1 MAALIAHASEHGS
14 TKEIAERIA
23 ARIASHRLQTECLP
37 IDRVTDMS
45 PYKYVIVGSAVHAM
59 RWLPP
64 VEKFI
69 HDRQKILSTVPVWTF
84 SVGYPAG
91 MPRILFGKHPEEK
104 EEVKLEKYVNKMVQF
119 RKHTLFNGKF
129 DKENAGS
136 FFGWIFSLIGGHF
149 GDSRDWDAIEKWAD
163 GVAEEIKEM
172 EGAQGGN
179 AMVNTVLQPP
189 T

>member
-1 MAALIAHASEHGS
+1 MASLIAHASEHGS

-23 ARIASHRLQTECLP
+23 ARIASHQLQTECLP
-37 IDRVTDMS
+37 IDQVTDIS

-64 VEKFI
+64 VEEFI
-69 HDRQKILSTVPVWTF
+69 HDQQKTLGTVPVWTF

-91 MPRILFGKHPEEK
+91 MPRIFLGKHPKEK
-104 EEVKLEKYVNKMVQF
+104 EEAKLEKYVNKMIQF

-129 DKENAGS
+129 DKENAGP

-172 EGAQGGN
+172 EGARGGN
-179 AMVNTVLQPP
+179 AMVDTVSQPP
-189 T
+189 A

>member
-1 MAALIAHASEHGS
+1 MASLIAYASEHGS

-23 ARIASHRLQTECLP
+23 ARIASHQLQTECLP

-45 PYKYVIVGSAVHAM
+45 PYKYVIVGSAVHNM

-64 VEKFI
+64 AEKFI
-69 HDRQKILSTVPVWTF
+69 HDQQKILSAVPVWTF

-91 MPRILFGKHPEEK
+91 IPRILLGKHPEEK
-104 EEVKLEKYVNKMVQF
+104 EGVELEKYVNKMVQF

-129 DKENAGS
+129 DKEHTGR

-149 GDSRDWDAIEKWAD
+149 GDSRDWGAIDRWAD

-172 EGAQGGN
+172 EGPRGRN
-179 AMVNTVLQPP
+179 AMVDTVLQSPA
-189 T
+189 